1 MRSRN
6 LVSLIQD
13 TRNNEAVVGCYIH
26 LGISHIQQAIY
37 LFGYLL
43 LIIID
48 VLQCR
53 QLLLL
58 AHLVYITIHQY
69 QMLGGDAAVQFVCL
83 YHLNIRHLSLE
94 MGIAGLCR
102 QFHAFTAKQG
112 THAVFRNG
120 WEHGECIVVRL
131 LRFGLLIDGFGD
143 FQSQAIAYQDG
154 DSALT
159 R

>member
-13 TRNNEAVVGCYIH
+13 TRNNEAVIGCYIH

-69 QMLGGDAAVQFVCL
+69 QMLGSDAAV
-83 YHLNIRHLSLE
+83 
-94 MGIAGLCR
+94 
-102 QFHAFTAKQG
+102 
-112 THAVFRNG
+112 
-120 WEHGECIVVRL
+120 
-131 LRFGLLIDGFGD
+131 
-143 FQSQAIAYQDG
+143 
-154 DSALT
+154 
-159 R
+159 